1 MEEEKEELVF
11 ESEGDGGVVR
21 GREEGR
27 HSIEGG

>member
-21 GREEGR
+21 GKGGR